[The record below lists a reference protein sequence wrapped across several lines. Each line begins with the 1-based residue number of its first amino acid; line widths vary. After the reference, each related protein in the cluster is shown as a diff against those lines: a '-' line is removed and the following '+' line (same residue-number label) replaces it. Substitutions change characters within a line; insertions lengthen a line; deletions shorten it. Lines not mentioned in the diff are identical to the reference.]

1 MPSWSFEQFSCR
13 QLLSDFVQYHSQIKS
28 VVVLHVTHI
37 QERVHV
43 TSYRCMPLLTT
54 DQLVLPE
61 ICLFRSTSMEFGCQ
75 EAGGCLQ
82 FKNQGHYSQ

>member
-1 MPSWSFEQFSCR
+1 M
-13 QLLSDFVQYHSQIKS
+13 
-28 VVVLHVTHI
+28 
-37 QERVHV
+37 

-82 FKNQGHYSQ
+82 PKTKAIIVNRYTRLEGILFHLRYLLE